1 MTMFLLDT
9 NIIIAILRGKQE
21 IVKKY
26 QSISSKNQPIYLT
39 TYSISEIYIGFQDQ
53 EFQQKSLEKLNI
65 QKKLFDKMVN
75 YLDAQKR
82 VISLNLEDAK
92 ILGELLYKLKLNG
105 KPIPLIDAILSAIA
119 ISRDFTIITSDKNH
133 FSIVKT
139 IQNTLKVEF
148 W

>member
-1 MTMFLLDT
+1 MFLLDT

-21 IVKKY
+21 IVNKY
-26 QSISSKNQPIYLT
+26 QSISSKNQLIYLT

-53 EFQQKSLEKLNI
+53 EFKQKNLEKLNI

-82 VISLNLEDAK
+82 VISLNPADAK
-92 ILGELLYKLKLNG
+92 ILGELLYKLKARG

-133 FSIVKT
+133 FNVIKN
-139 IQNTLKVEF
+139 IQDKLKVKF

>member
-1 MTMFLLDT
+1 MFLLDT

>member
-1 MTMFLLDT
+1 MFLLDT

-26 QSISSKNQPIYLT
+26 KSISSKNQLIHLT

-53 EFQQKSLEKLNI
+53 EFQQKNLEKLNI

-75 YLDAQKR
+75 FLDAQKR
-82 VISLNLEDAK
+82 VISLNIEDAK
-92 ILGELLYKLKLNG
+92 ILGGLLYELKSRG
-105 KPIPLIDAILSAIA
+105 KPIPLNDAILSAIA
-119 ISRDFTIITSDKNH
+119 ISRDLTIITSDKNH
-133 FSIVKT
+133 FNVIKT
-139 IQNTLKVEF
+139 IQDKLKVEF

>member
-1 MTMFLLDT
+1 MFLLDT

-53 EFQQKSLEKLNI
+53 EFQQKNLEKLNI

-82 VISLNLEDAK
+82 VISLNVEDGK
-92 ILGELLYKLKLNG
+92 ILGELLYKLKARG
-105 KPIPLIDAILSAIA
+105 KSIPLIDAILSAIA
-119 ISRDFTIITSDKNH
+119 ISRDFTVITSDKNH
-133 FSIVKT
+133 FNVIKT
-139 IQNTLKVEF
+139 IQDKLKVKF

>member
-1 MTMFLLDT
+1 MFLLDT

-21 IVKKY
+21 IVNKY
-26 QSISSKNQPIYLT
+26 QSISSKNQLIYLT

-53 EFQQKSLEKLNI
+53 EFKQKSLEKLNI

-75 YLDAQKR
+75 FLDAQKR
-82 VISLNLEDAK
+82 VISLNVKDAK
-92 ILGELLYKLKLNG
+92 ILGGLLYKLRVKG

-133 FSIVKT
+133 FTVIKT
-139 IQNTLKVEF
+139 IQDKLKVEF
-148 W
+148 